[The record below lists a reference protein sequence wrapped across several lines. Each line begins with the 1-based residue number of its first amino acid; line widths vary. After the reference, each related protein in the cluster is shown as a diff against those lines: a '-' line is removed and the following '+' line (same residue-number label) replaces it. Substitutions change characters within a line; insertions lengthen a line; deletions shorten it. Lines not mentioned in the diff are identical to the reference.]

1 MIFIVILRQKVSAT
15 IGYSSVF
22 LSTQKSKK
30 VDKKWNISRKKFHK
44 LRNSKNGV
52 QTAQRLLLKELGAIL
67 EKKTFSF

>member
-1 MIFIVILRQKVSAT
+1 MSAT

-44 LRNSKNGV
+44 LRNSKNGPKM
-52 QTAQRLLLKELGAIL
+52 AQRFLFKELGAIL
-67 EKKTFSF
+67 EKK